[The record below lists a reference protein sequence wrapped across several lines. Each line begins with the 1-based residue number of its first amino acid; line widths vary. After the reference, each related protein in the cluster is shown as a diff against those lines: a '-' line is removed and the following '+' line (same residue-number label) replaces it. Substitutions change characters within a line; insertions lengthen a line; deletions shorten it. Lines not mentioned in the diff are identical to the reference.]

1 MELKKIGP
9 FIQEIDIRNIEGKKT
24 NLLGVSV
31 NKTFIPS
38 IANTV
43 GTDWTK
49 YKIIKKNQFCY
60 IPDTSRRGDKI
71 GIALLKDYDEALVS
85 QAYTVFS
92 VDESQILPDYLLLW
106 FMRSEFDR
114 YARFHSHGSVRE
126 IFDWNKLSNVELPQ
140 PSIKE
145 QQKIVDEYNS
155 ISERIA
161 IKEAINNNLLQQI
174 TEILKTNKIESVI
187 SLREFPSLVEI
198 SSGIKKFVANKKYF
212 ATGDINNGRFLSSY
226 ELISYK
232 NRPSRANMQPVNNS
246 IWFAKM
252 QFTKK
257 TVYFD
262 NNIDN
267 KTQDRILSTGF
278 MGVQCDQK
286 YLYYLLAFILSDDF
300 EAQKDKF
307 ATGTTQIAINSSVID
322 KIMIPFE
329 EIVAVKLSYKFEK
342 IFNKI
347 QVNNNELEKLEI
359 LKNILITKL
368 ATQQ

>member
-1 MELKKIGP
+1 M
-9 FIQEIDIRNIEGKKT
+9 
-24 NLLGVSV
+24 
-31 NKTFIPS
+31 
-38 IANTV
+38 
-43 GTDWTK
+43 
-49 YKIIKKNQFCY
+49 
-60 IPDTSRRGDKI
+60 
-71 GIALLKDYDEALVS
+71 
-85 QAYTVFS
+85 
-92 VDESQILPDYLLLW
+92 
-106 FMRSEFDR
+106 
-114 YARFHSHGSVRE
+114 
-126 IFDWNKLSNVELPQ
+126 VE
-140 PSIKE
+140 
-145 QQKIVDEYNS
+145 V
-155 ISERIA
+155 
-161 IKEAINNNLLQQI
+161 
-174 TEILKTNKIESVI
+174 
-187 SLREFPSLVEI
+187 
-198 SSGIKKFVANKKYF
+198 SSGIKKFVDNKKYF

-278 MGVQCDQK
+278 MGVQCEQK

-307 ATGTTQIAINSSVID
+307 ATGTTQIAINSSAID

-329 EIVAVKLSYKFEK
+329 EIVAVELNYKFEK
-342 IFNKI
+342 IFNQI